1 MVKAQIHAGGRG
13 KAGGVKLCRSEDEV
27 AAAARA
33 LLGTKLVT
41 HQTGPA
47 GREVKRVYV
56 EEGCDIARELYLG
69 LLIDRDTGRVTL
81 IGSTEGGVEIEEV
94 AARSPEKILKVA
106 VDPASG
112 IEPFHAR
119 KIAYGLGLEG
129 AQIGV
134 AVKFITALYQAF
146 CDLDASVVEINPLV
160 VTGSGQLLALDAKMG
175 FDDNAL
181 FRHSDIEALR
191 DEDEED
197 PTELEA
203 GKHALNYVKLD
214 GNIGCMVNGAGLAMA
229 TMDIIKLHGG
239 NPANFLDVGGGA
251 TRDRV
256 ATAFKLIL
264 SDPNVEGMLVN
275 IFGGIMRCDVIA
287 EGVVAAAREVNLHVP
302 LVVRLEGTNVDLGK
316 KILQQSGCR
325 SSPPRTSPT
334 PLRKWSR
341 RSRRRRDVD
350 PRRRLDQGAVPR
362 LHRRTGHLPLRA
374 GDRLRHQDGRRR
386 DTRQR
391 RHAASRPAGLQYGS

>member
-1 MVKAQIHAGGRG
+1 MNIHEYQAKELLAKFEVAVPQGGVAYTADEAIGVARRLGGPVWVVKAQIHAGGRG
-13 KAGGVKLCRSEDEV
+13 KAGGVKLCRSEEEV
-27 AAAARA
+27 AAAARE
-33 LLGTKLVT
+33 LLGNKLVT
-41 HQTGPA
+41 HQTGPN

-94 AARSPEKILKVA
+94 AASAPEKILRVA
-106 VDPASG
+106 IDPASG

-129 AQIGV
+129 SQIGV
-134 AVKFITALYQAF
+134 AVKFITGLYQAF
-146 CDLDASVVEINPLV
+146 CDLDASVIEINPLV

-181 FRHSDIEALR
+181 FRHPEIAVLR

-203 GKHALNYVKLD
+203 GKHGLNYLKLD

-229 TMDIIKLHGG
+229 TMDIIKLHGAG
-239 NPANFLDVGGGA
+239 PANFLDVGGGA
-251 TRDRV
+251 TRERV
-256 ATAFKLIL
+256 STAFKLIL
-264 SDPNVEGMLVN
+264 SDPNVEGILVN
-275 IFGGIMRCDVIA
+275 IFGGIMRCDLIA

-316 KILQQSGCR
+316 RILQQSGL
-325 SSPPRTSPT
+325 PI
-334 PLRKWSR
+334 LAGENL
-341 RSRRRRDVD
+341 VD
-350 PRRRLDQGAVPR
+350 AAEKVVTAVKEA
-362 LHRRTGHLPLRA
+362 H
-374 GDRLRHQDGRRR
+374 
-386 DTRQR
+386 
-391 RHAASRPAGLQYGS
+391 